1 MARVDKSRHMGNYGG
16 KDFCLGF
23 LGREDLL
30 SSECSRRA
38 LCSVFDFRRI
48 ETIPLPFGMCHL
60 SPCVGY
66 ELLELGL
73 GPNQRL

>member
-1 MARVDKSRHMGNYGG
+1 MNRDFTARVDKLRHMDNYGG

-23 LGREDLL
+23 LGREDRL

-48 ETIPLPFGMCHL
+48 ETIPPAFWYV
-60 SPCVGY
+60 SFDPVR
-66 ELLELGL
+66 
-73 GPNQRL
+73 RL